1 MISPSAS
8 SYQTTKFAICRFT
21 EFLHAENS
29 EQGLVA
35 YALHPGG
42 VKTELA
48 LSMPEWMHHLL
59 IDTPELPADVMVWL
73 SQEKRDWLSGRYVS
87 ATWNMEEM
95 VGRKDEIVE
104 KDLLK
109 FRCTLA

>member
-1 MISPSAS
+1 MAPSAS
-8 SYQTTKFAICRFT
+8 AYQTTKFAICRFT
-21 EFLHAENS
+21 EFLHVENAEH
-29 EQGLVA
+29 GLRV

-48 LSMPEWMHHLL
+48 MAMPDWMYHVL

-73 SQEKRDWLSGRYVS
+73 CRERRGWLSGRYVS
-87 ATWNMEEM
+87 ATWNMEELAA
-95 VGRKDEIVE
+95 RQDEIVA

-109 FRCTLA
+109 FRCALA